1 MAYRRT
7 QAAVASNYAT
17 PSYVLSG
24 ALFTQVGNGHPGSQR
39 GNSSSTAQGHPARI
53 SSVMLLVGARFR
65 RGLDPVTFLTRGHD
79 CHCRQFKSVP
89 RFSSTSISA
98 WCISLQLQ
106 EFREKFKFPA
116 TAVDECDT
124 THFKTSNQ
132 YVNRAVRSK
141 SQTKADAQRIK
152 RVPEKPPHQHL
163 FTNCRAIG
171 NTVTAPCRSR
181 QGCCDYAEMLT
192 RR

>member
-53 SSVMLLVGARFR
+53 SSVMLLFGARFR
-65 RGLDPVTFLTRGHD
+65 CDTDPAETMTH
-79 CHCRQFKSVP
+79 CHAHRRRQVKLLP
-89 RFSSTSISA
+89 RSPVFPHPAVFASPQTA
-98 WCISLQLQ
+98 
-106 EFREKFKFPA
+106 EFWEKFKFPA
-116 TAVDECDT
+116 AVVDHSDTAYS
-124 THFKTSNQ
+124 KTSDQ
-132 YVNRAVRSK
+132 YVSRVVRSK

-152 RVPEKPPHQHL
+152 RVPRKPPPQHL
-163 FTNCRAIG
+163 LRTCRG
-171 NTVTAPCRSR
+171 MENTVESTAAAGDFDVTTTKC
-181 QGCCDYAEMLT
+181 
-192 RR
+192 